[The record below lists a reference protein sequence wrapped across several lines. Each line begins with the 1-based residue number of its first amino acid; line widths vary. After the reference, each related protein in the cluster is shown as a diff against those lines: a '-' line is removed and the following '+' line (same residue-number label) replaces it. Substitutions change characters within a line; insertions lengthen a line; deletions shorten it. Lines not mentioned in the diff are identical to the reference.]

1 MAFPSCNSHPY
12 IPVPENCGACGHIV
26 INLGI
31 EEQPPDSTFSGTY
44 VSSYSAQQDQP
55 AENTTT
61 DDQDDY
67 PERFALAEDEREDA
81 DDYPERFALEEH
93 EQEGAKTTQK
103 IDR

>member
-1 MAFPSCNSHPY
+1 M
-12 IPVPENCGACGHIV
+12 PENCGTCSQILT
-26 INLGI
+26 NLGI

-44 VSSYSAQQDQP
+44 VSSYSAQQDQQ

-67 PERFALAEDEREDA
+67 PERFALEEHEREEEV

-93 EQEGAKTTQK
+93 EQEAEITQK
-103 IDR
+103 